1 MLAYSFSRRREKEDC
16 AQRLSR
22 CGLELYDGGWYSA
35 EALHRSGWYTMRLGL
50 FLNFEH
56 GADDGA
62 ATFRTQ
68 MDLAVKAEAMGFDEL
83 WVSEHHFNRFSQ
95 SGSVLPLMAYL
106 AARTSRI
113 RVGSAAILLPLHD
126 PIRVAEDL
134 ATIDILSNGR
144 LDLGLARGGPFPIQ
158 YQHFHV
164 EGAEAAEQTREATDF
179 LLHLLKEENVSF
191 AGRWYKS
198 ESLTTWPRAE
208 QKPLPVW
215 IATSTPETIAEAGR
229 RGWGLMAGHGAS
241 PEKLLGMAETYRTAA
256 GSPTADPKLMV
267 LRNACIAD
275 TDQAALDLALPAIER
290 FIRGMRPMFA
300 AATLVD
306 SPIAP
311 TSIDGFLAHALIGSP
326 ETCRRKLAELCAIAP
341 VASVVLKQCWADPA
355 MGEEMIRRFRT
366 EVLRPELSEEPRR
379 TALG

>member
-1 MLAYSFSRRREKEDC
+1 
-16 AQRLSR
+16 
-22 CGLELYDGGWYSA
+22 
-35 EALHRSGWYTMRLGL
+35 MRLGL

-56 GADDGA
+56 GLDDGA
-62 ATFRTQ
+62 ATFRAQ
-68 MDLAVKAEAMGFDEL
+68 MDLAVKAEAIGFDEL

-113 RVGSAAILLPLHD
+113 RIGSAAILLPLHD
-126 PIRVAEDL
+126 PVRVAEDL

-164 EGAEAAEQTREATDF
+164 EGADAAEQTREATDF
-179 LLHLLKEENVSF
+179 LLRLLNEEAVSF
-191 AGRWYKS
+191 TGRWYKS
-198 ESLTTWPRAE
+198 EALTTWPRLT

-215 IATSTPETIAEAGR
+215 IATSTAETIAEAGR

-241 PEKLLGMAETYRTAA
+241 PEKLLGLAEAYRAAA
-256 GSPTADPKLMV
+256 GSAAADPNLTV

-275 TDQAALDLALPAIER
+275 TDQEALDLALPAIER

-300 AATLVD
+300 AATPID
-306 SPIAP
+306 SPIMPA
-311 TSIDGFLAHALIGSP
+311 SIDGFLAHALIGSP
-326 ETCRRKLAELCAIAP
+326 ETCRRKLAELCATAP
-341 VASVVLKQCWADPA
+341 VASVVLKQCWADPS
-355 MGEEMIRRFRT
+355 MSEEMISRFRR
-366 EVLRPELSEEPRR
+366 EVMPPSGQEERR
-379 TALG
+379 LAVLG